1 MTNQQSQF
9 GTLRAAHNEKR
20 PFRVCVYRCHGGVVF
35 RCAYVV
41 ALMAQVNAQE
51 KLFMNSVMQIAK
63 MNGWLIHHPTPHQV
77 RPGVFRSDGAGVP
90 DLMLVST
97 NGRGI
102 IWAELKIEAGRLSPI
117 QEHWGNNIKANGG
130 EYYVWRPSQIDLI
143 AERLG
148 KSTP

>member
-1 MTNQQSQF
+1 
-9 GTLRAAHNEKR
+9 
-20 PFRVCVYRCHGGVVF
+20 VVI
-35 RCAYVV
+35 RCADVV
-41 ALMAQVNAQE
+41 AIVAQVNAQE

-148 KSTP
+148 KNAA